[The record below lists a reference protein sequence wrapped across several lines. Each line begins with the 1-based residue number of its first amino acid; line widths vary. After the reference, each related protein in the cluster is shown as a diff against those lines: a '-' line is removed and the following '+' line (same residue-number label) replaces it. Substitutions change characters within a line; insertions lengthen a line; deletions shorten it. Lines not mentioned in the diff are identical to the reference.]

1 MRLPSDSH
9 PPPLLCAAP
18 QAVVLFDE
26 WVRVSEAALTNDKA
40 VIIFLSQM
48 QHSGVLKTEET
59 AERFFRV
66 LSVSEED
73 ARARACAWCPAHPSF
88 V

>member
-1 MRLPSDSH
+1 MIFCGI
-9 PPPLLCAAP
+9 LLAS

-48 QHSGVLKTEET
+48 QHSGMLKTEES

-66 LSVSEED
+66 LSVRFWELS
-73 ARARACAWCPAHPSF
+73 WPQWP
-88 V
+88 